1 MYRRFVFA
9 AFVTGVLVAPMAAA
23 QELYVYP
30 KNGQDKDQQ
39 EKDEFDCYR
48 YGRDETGF
56 DPMVVPTA
64 TAPPP
69 EQKGSVLGGAARGAL
84 LGAAVGAVGGD
95 AKKGAG
101 YGAAGGG
108 VMGGMRKNSSKK
120 KQDQW
125 EQDQSQNYANN
136 RNNYNRAYAA
146 CLEGRGYTVR

>member
-1 MYRRFVFA
+1 MYRRIAIA
-9 AFVTGVLVAPMAAA
+9 ALVTGVLGAPLAVA

-30 KNGQDKDQQ
+30 NQGQAKDQQ
-39 EKDEFDCYR
+39 EKDELDCYR
-48 YGRDETGF
+48 YGRDQTGF
-56 DPMVVPTA
+56 DPMAVPTA

-69 EQKGSVLGGAARGAL
+69 EQKGSLLGGAARGAL

-101 YGAAGGG
+101 YGAAAGG
-108 VMGGMRKNSSKK
+108 VMGGMRKNSSRK

-125 EQDQSQNYANN
+125 EKEQSQNYANN

>member
-1 MYRRFVFA
+1 MYRRFAIA
-9 AFVTGVLVAPMAAA
+9 AFVAGVLVAPLATA

-30 KNGQDKDQQ
+30 NQGQAKDQQ

-56 DPMVVPTA
+56 DPMAVPTA
-64 TAPPP
+64 TEAPP

-84 LGAAVGAVGGD
+84 LGAAVGAVAGD
-95 AKKGAG
+95 TSKGAA

-125 EQDQSQNYANN
+125 EQEQSQNYARN

>member
-1 MYRRFVFA
+1 MFRRLA
-9 AFVTGVLVAPMAAA
+9 ISAFVMVVLGAPLASA

-30 KNGQDKDQQ
+30 NKGQAKDQQ

-48 YGRDETGF
+48 YGRDQTGF
-56 DPMVVPTA
+56 DPMAVPTA
-64 TAPPP
+64 TSAAP

-84 LGAAVGAVGGD
+84 LGAAVGAVAGD
-95 AKKGAG
+95 AGKGAA

-108 VMGGMRKNSSKK
+108 VMGGMRKNRSRK

-125 EQDQSQNYANN
+125 EQEQSQNYANS

>member
-1 MYRRFVFA
+1 MFRRFVITA
-9 AFVTGVLVAPMAAA
+9 LVMGVLGVPLATA
-23 QELYVYP
+23 QDLYVYP

-39 EKDEFDCYR
+39 ENDEFACYR

-56 DPMVVPTA
+56 DPMAVPTA
-64 TAPPP
+64 TEAPP

-108 VMGGMRKNSSKK
+108 VMGGMRKNSSQK
-120 KQDQW
+120 KQKQW
-125 EQDQSQNYANN
+125 EQEQSQNYANN

>member
-1 MYRRFVFA
+1 MYRRFAIA
-9 AFVTGVLVAPMAAA
+9 AFVAGVLVAPLAAA

-30 KNGQDKDQQ
+30 NKGQAKDQQ

-56 DPMVVPTA
+56 DPMAVPTA
-64 TAPPP
+64 TAPAP

-84 LGAAVGAVGGD
+84 LGAAVGAVAGD
-95 AKKGAG
+95 TGKGAA

-125 EQDQSQNYANN
+125 EQEQSQNYANN

>member
-1 MYRRFVFA
+1 MYRRFAMA
-9 AFVTGVLVAPMAAA
+9 AFVTGVLVAPLAAA

-30 KNGQDKDQQ
+30 NKGQAKDQQ

-56 DPMVVPTA
+56 DPMAVPTA

-84 LGAAVGAVGGD
+84 LGAAVGAVAGD
-95 AKKGAG
+95 TGKGAA

-108 VMGGMRKNSSKK
+108 VMGGMRKNSSRK

-125 EQDQSQNYANN
+125 EQEQSQNYANN

>member
-1 MYRRFVFA
+1 MYRRFAIA
-9 AFVTGVLVAPMAAA
+9 AFVTGVRVAPMAAA

-30 KNGQDKDQQ
+30 KNGQAKDQQ

-56 DPMVVPTA
+56 DPMAVPTA
-64 TAPPP
+64 TAPAP

-84 LGAAVGAVGGD
+84 LGAAVGAVAGD
-95 AKKGAG
+95 TSKGAA

-108 VMGGMRKNSSKK
+108 VIGGMRKNSSRK
-120 KQDQW
+120 KQDQG
-125 EQDQSQNYANN
+125 EQEQSQNYANN